1 MGQTK
6 QGVNQRKDRE
16 QWFREMEQEV
26 KELIAHSET
35 ICQNLFASGDL
46 TAFLALLSRLHQYDA
61 RNLLLIYHRLP
72 DASCLGA
79 FADWQKLCPDKSK
92 MILNRK
98 GVKQGIRLLAP
109 YTLFKNGQY
118 SLTWF
123 CVRQYDISQ
132 TNLSYTP
139 PSTAPYIMDDLH
151 LTRLAESARAVLSYS
166 FHRSLLLVPKHHSEL
181 PPQLPFRIT
190 EEGVEIRSTESTL
203 TRLLYL
209 TEACAILFAKQES
222 LPPSLHTLFAQCVSH
237 CLFLIWQH
245 PKAAPAPSN
254 SRRIS
259 SVAHD
264 LQFPFL
270 TALQRA
276 VRELEEAVACAY
288 HILLEDAKSIPPEEE
303 DIIALLGFQPGI
315 VLSSK

>member
-1 MGQTK
+1 MVQTI
-6 QGVNQRKDRE
+6 QGTNQRKDRE

-26 KELIAHSET
+26 KELLAHSET

-72 DASCLGA
+72 DARCLGA
-79 FADWQKLCPDKSK
+79 FADWQKRYPDKSK
-92 MILNRK
+92 MILNQK
-98 GVKQGIRLLAP
+98 GIKQGIRLLAP
-109 YTLFKNGQY
+109 YTLCKNGQY

-139 PSTAPYIMDDLH
+139 PSTAPYVMDDLH
-151 LTRLAESARAVLSYS
+151 LTHLAEAVRAVLSYS
-166 FHRSLLLVPKHHSEL
+166 FQKSLLLVPKHHSEL
-181 PPQLPFRIT
+181 PSQLPFRIT
-190 EEGVEIRSTESTL
+190 EEAVEIRSTESAL

-209 TEACAILFAKQES
+209 TEACAMLFAKQES
-222 LPPSLHTLFAQCVSH
+222 LPSSMHTLFSQCVSH

-245 PKAAPAPSN
+245 PKAAPAPAN

-259 SVAHD
+259 SVAQD
-264 LQFPFL
+264 MQFPFL
-270 TALQRA
+270 NALQRA

-288 HILLEDAKSIPPEEE
+288 GILRDEDKSDPMDGE
-303 DIIALLGFQPGI
+303 DISALLGFQSGI
-315 VLSSK
+315 DLSQ